1 MFRLNRYSDA
11 NPNYYINM
19 MFPNHLFIRL
29 REVRI
34 LALFVCCILISSC
47 SKEASISIPD
57 HLTGSEWA
65 MYTEE
70 TDYTL
75 RFTSDSECTFTE
87 QTADAEP
94 TEYHYN
100 YIYRNPDLTL
110 IPRDQDREILSGS
123 LYRWDK
129 KSIGMTL
136 YAPDGTVVFH
146 ASKNVEYIW
155 QCRFSATCSV
165 HCRPAVRR
173 YRAPCFLRPAS
184 KWTTISGAMLPSL
197 RLRSTPC

>member
-1 MFRLNRYSDA
+1 
-11 NPNYYINM
+11 M

-75 RFTSDSECTFTE
+75 RFMCHLHKI
-87 QTADAEP
+87 QMRTACHPIQA
-94 TEYHYN
+94 
-100 YIYRNPDLTL
+100 
-110 IPRDQDREILSGS
+110 
-123 LYRWDK
+123 
-129 KSIGMTL
+129 
-136 YAPDGTVVFH
+136 A
-146 ASKNVEYIW
+146 
-155 QCRFSATCSV
+155 
-165 HCRPAVRR
+165 
-173 YRAPCFLRPAS
+173 
-184 KWTTISGAMLPSL
+184 
-197 RLRSTPC
+197 

>member
-1 MFRLNRYSDA
+1 MS
-11 NPNYYINM
+11 P
-19 MFPNHLFIRL
+19 
-29 REVRI
+29 
-34 LALFVCCILISSC
+34 
-47 SKEASISIPD
+47 K
-57 HLTGSEWA
+57 
-65 MYTEE
+65 E

-136 YAPDGTVVFH
+136 YAPDGTVVF
-146 ASKNVEYIW
+146 
-155 QCRFSATCSV
+155 
-165 HCRPAVRR
+165 
-173 YRAPCFLRPAS
+173 PCFEKRRLYLAMKILRYLFRP
-184 KWTTISGAMLPSL
+184 LPSGCAAVSCAL
-197 RLRSTPC
+197 LFTACIEVDYV

>member
-1 MFRLNRYSDA
+1 MFRLNRYFDA

-146 ASKNVEYIW
+146 ASKNVDYIW
-155 QCRFSATCSV
+155 Q
-165 HCRPAVRR
+165 
-173 YRAPCFLRPAS
+173 
-184 KWTTISGAMLPSL
+184 
-197 RLRSTPC
+197 